1 MAWKAKP
8 AAARECEGRRIK
20 VFRVDEPKVSNSP
33 SMGFVGTMKT
43 ISTNQRHAGVPLTAL
58 SDEQLLQGYRVS
70 GDREAFAQLVRRYER
85 ELYNYLYRYTG
96 SAEMAEDAFQAT
108 FLQVHL
114 KCGQYEEGRKV
125 RPWLYA
131 IATNQAI
138 DAQRRNRRHRVAS
151 LDQVNRGQTDE
162 AGTLLD
168 LLASDEPGPV
178 DLVDSQESQQWV
190 RDAIEDLP
198 EHLRAVIGLVYFQG
212 LKYQEAAEVLS
223 IPLGTVKSRLH
234 AAMSRLHETWQ
245 ATHVERN

>member
-1 MAWKAKP
+1 
-8 AAARECEGRRIK
+8 
-20 VFRVDEPKVSNSP
+20 
-33 SMGFVGTMKT
+33 MKT
-43 ISTNQRHAGVPLTAL
+43 ARLKRRVLGRHVNALT
-58 SDEQLLQGYRVS
+58 DEQLLLGYRDG
-70 GDREAFAQLVRRYER
+70 GDRELFAQLVRRYER

-114 KCGQYEEGRKV
+114 KCDQYEESRKV

-151 LDQVNRGQTDE
+151 LDQINRGHQDDL
-162 AGTLLD
+162 GTLLD
-168 LLASDEPGPV
+168 LLSSDDPDPTDV
-178 DLVDSQESQQWV
+178 VDSQESQQWV
-190 RDAIEDLP
+190 RDAIAELP

-212 LKYQEAAEVLS
+212 LKYQEAAEILS

-234 AAMSRLHETWQ
+234 AAVLRLHESWQ
-245 ATHVERN
+245 AHHVERN